1 MVNSKINDKNSVY
14 NIKDEVQVVDGNAI
28 ISL

>member
-1 MVNSKINDKNSVY
+1 MVNSNISDKNSVY
-14 NIKDEVQVVDGNAI
+14 NITDEAQVVDGNTI